1 MHSATPHYITE
12 MPHEAVPSSR
22 SESIRVCHLTSG
34 PLSGGAARGALT
46 LHSALLD
53 AGFDSTLVTDVVG
66 GHPGAGV
73 VQLPA
78 IVHPRVDQAARRS
91 VDQFPVKLY
100 RHRSRALF
108 TPGLFGRSI
117 RRIAAAMTA
126 DVINLHW
133 VGGGLVSMH
142 SLRRVRAPIVW
153 TLRDLWPATGGCHH
167 PSIHGCDQF
176 ERDCGRCPHLR
187 SSLHWDLSRLTWRNK
202 LRSLPR
208 DLTAV
213 GISAWVADE
222 ARRSSLFRE
231 REVLVIP
238 NCIDTDVFAPVDRTT
253 ARRILGLPEAGKL
266 VLAGAL
272 NPGDPYKGWPLLLE
286 ALSRVTD
293 DYRTVMFGETSAT
306 QLDAVPRLLHSFGHV
321 HDDLK
326 LRLLYAAADVYV
338 SAATSEAFGKTI
350 AESMA
355 CGTPAAVFAATG
367 PKEIVAHHETG
378 YLASPFDPGSLAA
391 GISWVLTHPNPGALG
406 RAGRTRVVTLFS
418 KPVAAKAYMALYRRL
433 LHRES

>member
-1 MHSATPHYITE
+1 VHSDTPHYITE
-12 MPHEAVPSSR
+12 MPQKAVPSSC
-22 SESIRVCHLTSG
+22 SEPIRVCHLTSG
-34 PLSGGAARGALT
+34 PLSSGAARGALT

-53 AGFDSTLVTDVVG
+53 EGVDSTLVTDVVG
-66 GHPGAGV
+66 GHPGVGV

-91 VDQFPVKLY
+91 LDQFPVKLY
-100 RHRSRALF
+100 RQRSRALF
-108 TPGLFGRSI
+108 TPGLCGRSI
-117 RRIAAAMTA
+117 RRIPGVMTA

-133 VGGGLVSMH
+133 IGGGLVSMR
-142 SLRRVRAPIVW
+142 SLRRVGAPIVW

-167 PSIHGCDQF
+167 PSIHNCNNF
-176 ERDCGRCPHLR
+176 ERECGRCPHLR
-187 SSLHWDLSRLTWRNK
+187 SRMHWDLSRLTWRNK

-208 DLTAV
+208 DLTVV

-231 REVLVIP
+231 SEVLVIP

-272 NPGDPYKGWPLLLE
+272 TPGDPYKGWPLLLE
-286 ALSRVTD
+286 TLSRVTD
-293 DYRTVMFGETSAT
+293 DYRTVLFGETSAT
-306 QLDAVPRLLHSFGHV
+306 QLGAVPRLLHSFGHV

-350 AESMA
+350 AESLA
-355 CGTPAAVFAATG
+355 CGTPAVVFAATG
-367 PKEIVAHHETG
+367 PKDIVSHQECGH
-378 YLASPFDPGSLAA
+378 LAAPFDSGSLAA
-391 GISWVLTHPNPGALG
+391 GISWVLTHPDPDALG
-406 RAGRTRVVTLFS
+406 RAGRTRAVTMFS